1 MSGHEVE
8 QEHEEHGSSPMVHI
22 IGPLAAIAATWAIRR
37 AMSAGYRSLSGSK
50 PPEAQD
56 PSVSWTRALLW
67 TAVTAS
73 TAACVEVAIYRY
85 LNSRSPKN

>member
-1 MSGHEVE
+1 MSGTEIE
-8 QEHEEHGSSPMVHI
+8 PERDEHGASPMVHI
-22 IGPLAAIAATWAIRR
+22 IGPLAAIAATWAVRR
-37 AMSAGYRSLSGSK
+37 AMSAGYRSLSGSR

-56 PSVSWTRALLW
+56 PTVSWTRALLW

-85 LNSRSPKN
+85 LNSRSPKK